1 MCENNTLHV
10 ADLGLDTSE
19 RQLLPSVEQIDLDYL
34 LKAIE
39 DNKHN
44 MSAAARH
51 LGISRTTLYRLIKN
65 ITYPSD
71 PVELRA
77 LINCNVTLCNR

>member
-1 MCENNTLHV
+1 MCENSTLHV

-51 LGISRTTLYRLIKN
+51 LGISRTTLYRLIKKYN
-65 ITYPSD
+65 L
-71 PVELRA
+71 PV
-77 LINCNVTLCNR
+77 

>member
-1 MCENNTLHV
+1 VMCENNTLHV

-51 LGISRTTLYRLIKN
+51 LGISRTTLYRLIKKYN
-65 ITYPSD
+65 L
-71 PVELRA
+71 PV
-77 LINCNVTLCNR
+77 